1 MEKTQDDKFWY
12 LSGEAKRKIVEY
24 DLNKQFQK
32 LHAETDEKFN
42 NLKGELIR
50 DEATIIVDALKESL
64 GNSVKPNIKV
74 PNKRKKVNCSK
85 KLIAAGACTLFIAA
99 GITTPKIV
107 EISKINS
114 MVNEKV
120 MDFNEEYVVPSTHYN
135 TVLDEVDNGIKVIHW
150 HDYMDIFMNAK
161 NSHEDPVVSFYLAYS
176 SLGDYCMNQGIDIY
190 NHLYGTDY
198 TDVND
203 FLQKNNFSSTID
215 LKKYVANVFES
226 DKEASLDGSS
236 NLGR

>member
-1 MEKTQDDKFWY
+1 MQNQQDDKFWY
-12 LSGEAKRKIVEY
+12 LSGEAKRRAVEY
-24 DLNKQFQK
+24 DLNKQFKELQ
-32 LHAETDEKFN
+32 AETAEKFKDLN
-42 NLKGELIR
+42 SELIQ
-50 DEATIIVDALKESL
+50 DEAKEVADILEESL
-64 GNSVKPNIKV
+64 RDSVKPNVKV

-85 KLIAAGACTLFIAA
+85 KLIAVGACTLFIAA
-99 GITTPKIV
+99 GIVTPKII

-114 MVNEKV
+114 INYEKV
-120 MDFNEEYVVPSTHYN
+120 KDFNEEHVVPNTHYN
-135 TVLDEVDNGIKVIHW
+135 TVLDKENHEMKVVHW

-161 NSHEDPVVSFYLAYS
+161 NSYEDPVVSFYLAYS

-190 NHLYGTDY
+190 NRLYGTDY

-203 FLQKNNFSSTID
+203 FLQKNNFSSTIE
-215 LKKYVANVFES
+215 LKRYVANVFTS